1 MCYKMTNMVDNGLP
15 VQYWNAAIPI
25 SATPALVTI
34 VMATGSLYFFQPAV
48 VSVVVFSCFCLANC
62 RRECKTLAAKYEM
75 WPQEVV
81 TYTHVHI
88 LCSK

>member
-1 MCYKMTNMVDNGLP
+1 MRLPVCYKIIDMVDNGLP

-48 VSVVVFSCFCLANC
+48 VSVVVLSCFCLAVC
-62 RRECKTLAAKYEM
+62 RRIFESVQMKLLGKYI
-75 WPQEVV
+75 VIYSV
-81 TYTHVHI
+81 
-88 LCSK
+88 